1 MKILKENL
9 HINLDGLT
17 RSWSEKSHFN
27 KSTNQNS
34 QKLVFIEYFDES
46 TCTEHVD
53 IEYVNL
59 LKFSSNFVHVKPYLL
74 PYERNILM
82 L

>member
-1 MKILKENL
+1 MVLPDAGLRNGIS
-9 HINLDGLT
+9 INQ
-17 RSWSEKSHFN
+17 
-27 KSTNQNS
+27 QNS

-59 LKFSSNFVHVKPYLL
+59 LKFSSNFLHVKPYLL
-74 PYERNILM
+74 PYDRIILM

>member
-1 MKILKENL
+1 MVLPEAGLRNRIS
-9 HINLDGLT
+9 INQ
-17 RSWSEKSHFN
+17 
-27 KSTNQNS
+27 QNT

-46 TCTEHVD
+46 TCTKHVD
-53 IEYVNL
+53 IEYRYVNL

-74 PYERNILM
+74 PYERIILM

>member
-17 RSWSEKSHFN
+17 RSWSEKSYFN

-34 QKLVFIEYFDES
+34 QKLVFI
-46 TCTEHVD
+46 
-53 IEYVNL
+53 
-59 LKFSSNFVHVKPYLL
+59 
-74 PYERNILM
+74 
-82 L
+82 

>member
-1 MKILKENL
+1 MVLPEAGLRNRIS
-9 HINLDGLT
+9 INQ
-17 RSWSEKSHFN
+17 
-27 KSTNQNS
+27 QNS

-59 LKFSSNFVHVKPYLL
+59 LKFSSNFLHVKPYLL

>member
-1 MKILKENL
+1 MVLPEAGLRNRIS
-9 HINLDGLT
+9 INQ
-17 RSWSEKSHFN
+17 
-27 KSTNQNS
+27 QNS

-46 TCTEHVD
+46 TRTEHVD

-74 PYERNILM
+74 PYERIILM

>member
-1 MKILKENL
+1 MVLPEAGLRNCIS
-9 HINLDGLT
+9 INQ
-17 RSWSEKSHFN
+17 
-27 KSTNQNS
+27 QNS

-53 IEYVNL
+53 IEYRYVNL

-74 PYERNILM
+74 PYERIILM

>member
-1 MKILKENL
+1 MVLPEAGLRNRIS
-9 HINLDGLT
+9 INQ
-17 RSWSEKSHFN
+17 
-27 KSTNQNS
+27 QNT

-46 TCTEHVD
+46 TCKEHVD
-53 IEYVNL
+53 IEYVYL

>member
-1 MKILKENL
+1 MVLPEAGLRNRIS
-9 HINLDGLT
+9 INQ
-17 RSWSEKSHFN
+17 
-27 KSTNQNS
+27 QNS

-59 LKFSSNFVHVKPYLL
+59 LIKSFHPNLY
-74 PYERNILM
+74 M
-82 L
+82 

>member
-1 MKILKENL
+1 MVLPEAGLRNDIS
-9 HINLDGLT
+9 INQ
-17 RSWSEKSHFN
+17 
-27 KSTNQNS
+27 QNS

-59 LKFSSNFVHVKPYLL
+59 LKFSYNFLHVKPYLL
-74 PYERNILM
+74 PYDRIILM

>member
-1 MKILKENL
+1 MVLPEAGLRNRIS
-9 HINLDGLT
+9 INQ
-17 RSWSEKSHFN
+17 
-27 KSTNQNS
+27 QNS

-46 TCTEHVD
+46 TCTEHVE
-53 IEYVNL
+53 IKYVNL

-74 PYERNILM
+74 PYERIILM